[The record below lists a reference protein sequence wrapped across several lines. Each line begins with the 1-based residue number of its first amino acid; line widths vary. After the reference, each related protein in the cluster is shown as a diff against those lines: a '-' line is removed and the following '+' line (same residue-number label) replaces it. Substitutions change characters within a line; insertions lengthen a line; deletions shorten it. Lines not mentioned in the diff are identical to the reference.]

1 MSGKRKH
8 FYRRQV
14 IAIIDKDQYASRVAM
29 KTWLTPKTY
38 DAVQVAA
45 MRRGLSTSRF
55 VAELLM
61 VHVEPSPAEV
71 QHK

>member
-1 MSGKRKH
+1 MGGKRKH

-14 IAIIDKDQYASRVAM
+14 IAQTVSGEYSSRIKMSA
-29 KTWLTPKTY
+29 WLTPKTY

-45 MRRGLSTSRF
+45 LRRGISTSKF
-55 VAELLM
+55 VAEILM